1 MGEKK
6 KYRKFTEAYRELAV
20 RRLQECSN
28 ISALCREFG
37 ISRQILYQW
46 RDRFERR
53 QQELEPARAAERQ
66 LRQENER
73 LKRAL
78 ADKALEVD
86 FFKGALQKIE
96 ALRRG
101 STASGETASISKS
114 EN

>member
-1 MGEKK
+1 MGERK

-20 RRLQECSN
+20 RRLQECGN
-28 ISALCREFG
+28 VSALCREFG

-66 LRQENER
+66 LRQENDQ
-73 LKRAL
+73 LKKSL
-78 ADKALEVD
+78 AEKTLEVD

-96 ALRRG
+96 ALRHG
-101 STASGETASISKS
+101 STASGETASTSKS
-114 EN
+114 EK